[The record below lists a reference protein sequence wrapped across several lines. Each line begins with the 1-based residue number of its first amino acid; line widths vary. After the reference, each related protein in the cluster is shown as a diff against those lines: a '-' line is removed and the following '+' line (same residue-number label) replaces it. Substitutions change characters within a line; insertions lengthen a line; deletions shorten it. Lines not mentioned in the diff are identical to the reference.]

1 MRDPGLRSHYKTE
14 LQVGV
19 MMILAF
25 IGLVVGIFWISGAS
39 FGGDDL
45 TIYVKTDDAAS
56 VAEGATVTLR
66 GVPIGSV
73 EKVELVSDGV
83 VVRLKA
89 APGGPL
95 PSDTRASIG
104 TAGFLGQ
111 IAVALKPGI
120 ATTPLASGDTI
131 PAISV
136 PGITA
141 LADELGSQATEVLD
155 RTQRLMSDSVIASVQ
170 SGAGSFAGTMNE
182 LDGLLRR
189 QSASLERMIQNLS
202 AVSTSLEGATGGP
215 ELERTVSNL
224 DSLTARLAAAGSEFE
239 ESSASLK
246 SIMRKIDDG
255 EGSMGRMINDPVLH
269 DQTTAAME
277 NLQAA
282 SEEMALLMK
291 SFREDPKKYTEGL
304 KISLF

>member
-1 MRDPGLRSHYKTE
+1 MRDPGLRRHYKTE
-14 LQVGV
+14 LQVG
-19 MMILAF
+19 MLMILAF
-25 IGLVVGIFWISGAS
+25 VGLVVGIFWISGAR
-39 FGGDDL
+39 FGGNDL
-45 TIYVKTDDAAS
+45 TLYVKTDDAAS

-66 GVPIGSV
+66 GVPVGSV
-73 EKVELVSDGV
+73 ERVELVPDGV

-89 APGGPL
+89 NPGGRL

-120 ATTPLASGDTI
+120 ASDDLASGDTI
-131 PAISV
+131 AAFSV
-136 PGITA
+136 PGLTA
-141 LADELGSQATEVLD
+141 LADELSGQATEVLD

-170 SGAGSFAGTMNE
+170 IGAEGFAGTMSE
-182 LDGLLRR
+182 LDGLMRR
-189 QSASLERMIQNLS
+189 QSASLERMIQGLS
-202 AVSTSLEGATGGP
+202 DVSASLQNATGGP

-246 SIMRKIDDG
+246 SIMRKIDEG
-255 EGSMGRMINDPVLH
+255 EGSMGRMVNDPVLH

-277 NLQAA
+277 NVQAA
-282 SEEMALLMK
+282 TEEMALLMK